1 MTAGW
6 GMATLGAMN
15 ETLFQSP
22 WGFLNLPK
30 ERTTPEAA
38 RAWVLPVPYDATV
51 CYGSGTRYGPSA
63 ILTASRAIEIY
74 DYEFECEPGVRFG
87 VHTLPPLAPQ
97 RQSPEAMI
105 AAVEE
110 AVAGTLPRC
119 ELLAVLGG
127 EHTISAGV
135 VRGLSRA
142 QGANGLVCVQVDAHA
157 DLWDSYEGS
166 KYSHACAARRI
177 VETCPIFQIGVR
189 NLAAAEDQFRKST
202 DRVQIVFAD
211 ETGWLPRLAE
221 FVRGKTVFLTVDL
234 DGLDPSIMPAV
245 GTPEPGGLT
254 WQQTLDI
261 VRTVCREAAR
271 MPVFD
276 VVELSPIPGMIGPDF
291 LAAKLA
297 YKIMTLWLLK

>member
-1 MTAGW
+1 
-6 GMATLGAMN
+6 MN
-15 ETLFQSP
+15 ESLFQPP
-22 WGFLNLPK
+22 WGFLSLPK
-30 ERTTPEAA
+30 ARTAPDKA

-51 CYGSGTRYGPSA
+51 CYGSGTRNGPAA
-63 ILTASRAIEIY
+63 ILTASRAIEVY
-74 DYEFECEPGVRFG
+74 DYEFACEAGVKFG

-105 AAVEE
+105 NAVEE
-110 AVAGTLPRC
+110 AVADASARC
-119 ELLAVLGG
+119 EVLAVFGG

-135 VRGLSRA
+135 ARGVA
-142 QGANGLVCVQVDAHA
+142 KAHGNKDLVCVQIDAHA

-166 KYSHACAARRI
+166 TYSHACAARRI

-189 NLAAAEDQFRKST
+189 NISAAEDKFRRSS
-202 DRVQIVFAD
+202 DRVTTIFAE
-211 ETGWLPRLAE
+211 ETDWLPKLAE

-254 WQQTLDI
+254 WQQVLD
-261 VRTVCREAAR
+261 VARTVCREAKR

-276 VVELSPIPGMIGPDF
+276 VVELSPIPGMSGPDF

-297 YKIMTLWLLK
+297 YKIMSLQLLK

>member
-1 MTAGW
+1 
-6 GMATLGAMN
+6 MN
-15 ETLFQSP
+15 ESLFQPP
-22 WGFLNLPK
+22 WGFLSLPK
-30 ERTTPEAA
+30 ARTAPDKA

-51 CYGSGTRYGPSA
+51 CYGSGTRNGPAA
-63 ILTASRAIEIY
+63 ILTASRAIEVY
-74 DYEFECEPGVRFG
+74 DYEFGCETGNEFG

-97 RQSPEAMI
+97 RKSPEAMI

-110 AVAGTLPRC
+110 AVADAMKSC
-119 ELLAVLGG
+119 ELLAVFGG

-135 VRGLSRA
+135 ARGAVRA
-142 QGANGLVCVQVDAHA
+142 VGAKDLVCVQIDAHA

-166 KYSHACAARRI
+166 QLSHACAARRI

-189 NLAAAEDQFRKST
+189 NIAAAEDKFRRSS
-202 DRVQIVFAD
+202 DRVTTVFAE
-211 ETGWLPRLAE
+211 ETGWLPKLAE

-254 WQQTLDI
+254 WQQVLD
-261 VRTVCREAAR
+261 VARTVCREAKR

-276 VVELSPIPGMIGPDF
+276 VVELSPIPGMMGPDF
-291 LAAKLA
+291 LAAKLV
-297 YKIMTLWLLK
+297 YKVMSLELLKPGRK